1 MRTNP
6 DAATQNRRLKFTQNQ
21 KKEDSKTST
30 SVTSVNQTN
39 TSRLDGLQA
48 DNHRLRMRITEV
60 GPTNTFT
67 APACCWVLNIL
78 NFIISDKALHYSI
91 LFVFSWIRSW
101 RRWPCSFR
109 THQRRPP
116 ISNRTTTRTS
126 TTSWAYAT
134 SQTAKVG
141 GAYLLFLIINKCNF
155 FGARALLLFEIKALN
170 CTLPSRSGG
179 TIMGHVIWKHV
190 PLMIPHQQQE
200 TVLHGILNSES
211 ALTYL
216 AHILLINQLYIIDM
230 YSLLLHCHNNIL
242 HEILYYFI

>member
-67 APACCWVLNIL
+67 APTCCWVLNIL
-78 NFIISDKALHYSI
+78 NFIISDEALHYNI

-155 FGARALLLFEIKALN
+155 LSQRPTTLWNKGIKLYSSVSLGWYNNGACYMKTCSLDDTTPATRNSATWYFKFWERFNLF
-170 CTLPSRSGG
+170 S
-179 TIMGHVIWKHV
+179 
-190 PLMIPHQQQE
+190 
-200 TVLHGILNSES
+200 
-211 ALTYL
+211 TYSF
-216 AHILLINQLYIIDM
+216 N
-230 YSLLLHCHNNIL
+230 
-242 HEILYYFI
+242 